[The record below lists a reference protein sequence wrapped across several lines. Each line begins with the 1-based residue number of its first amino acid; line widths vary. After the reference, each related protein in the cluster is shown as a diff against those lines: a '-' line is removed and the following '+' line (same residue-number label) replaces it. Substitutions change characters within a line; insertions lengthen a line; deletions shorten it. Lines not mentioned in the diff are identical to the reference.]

1 LVKVLLSGAAAAA
14 ITGILLGG
22 AMQPHLDAADGRPA
36 GPQMFAN
43 WSGARSTGPFDPG
56 TTFASYQ
63 GRVPDY
69 VMGTD
74 WKKAMA
80 GPDERAAVSQ
90 PSRDV
95 ARGDDP
101 PAEAPIVVARAA
113 YGDPPPVAHAYPSLG
128 GGQPSTAESPSGDEA
143 PAAAAGD

>member
-1 LVKVLLSGAAAAA
+1 MKVLLSGAAAAA
-14 ITGILLGG
+14 IAGVLLGG
-22 AMQPHLDAADGRPA
+22 AMQPHLEAADDRPA

-43 WSGARSTGPFDPG
+43 WSGVRSTGPFDPG

-80 GPDERAAVSQ
+80 WPDERAAVSA
-90 PSRDV
+90 PSRE
-95 ARGDDP
+95 AAKGDDP
-101 PAEAPIVVARAA
+101 PAEAPIVLARAA
-113 YGDPPPVAHAYPSLG
+113 YEDLPPVGHTYPSLSG
-128 GGQPSTAESPSGDEA
+128 GEPSTAAPSAKDEE
-143 PAAAAGD
+143 PAAAGD

>member
-1 LVKVLLSGAAAAA
+1 MKVLLSGAAAAA
-14 ITGILLGG
+14 IAGVLLGG

-43 WSGARSTGPFDPG
+43 WSGVRSTGPFDPG

-74 WKKAMA
+74 WKKAMTW
-80 GPDERAAVSQ
+80 PDERAAVSA
-90 PSRDV
+90 PSREV
-95 ARGDDP
+95 AQGDDP
-101 PAEAPIVVARAA
+101 PAQAPVVLARAA
-113 YGDPPPVAHAYPSLG
+113 YEDLPPIAHGYPSLG
-128 GGQPSTAESPSGDEA
+128 GGEPSTAGPPSEDEA
-143 PAAAAGD
+143 PAAGG

>member
-1 LVKVLLSGAAAAA
+1 LVKVLLSGAGAAA

-22 AMQPHLDAADGRPA
+22 AMQPHLDAAHGRPA

-56 TTFASYQ
+56 TTFASYR

-80 GPDERAAVSQ
+80 DTDERAAVSA
-90 PSRDV
+90 P
-95 ARGDDP
+95 ARELAQVDDP
-101 PAEAPIVVARAA
+101 PAEAPIIVTRAA
-113 YGDPPPVAHAYPSLG
+113 YGEPPPVTHAYPSLG
-128 GGQPSTAESPSGDEA
+128 GESSTAEPPSGDEA
-143 PAAAAGD
+143 PAAAGD